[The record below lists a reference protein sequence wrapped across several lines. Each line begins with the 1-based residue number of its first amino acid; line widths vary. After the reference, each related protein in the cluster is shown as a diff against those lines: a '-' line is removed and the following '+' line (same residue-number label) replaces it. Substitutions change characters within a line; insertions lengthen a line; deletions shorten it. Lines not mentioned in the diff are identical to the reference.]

1 MDSVA
6 YAAKKGSSVRMT
18 HSISSL
24 PPTETLLAF
33 QAARNGGSFAQAAR
47 ALNVNHATV
56 LRRVQTLEAWLGTRV
71 FERSGRGVVLT
82 PAGQRFSADLDQ
94 AVETLERSADRWKPA
109 TGPTLIRLSVLPSF
123 ARLWLMPRL
132 PDLIGKPQRYRIE
145 LSLSH
150 QPVALGDGQTD
161 VAIRYGKGD
170 WDGLTAIPLR
180 RETLCPVASARLSG
194 AAEKMTPQAIAALPL
209 IHDSDTSLWQH
220 WFAQHGIRYRMKA
233 SDMRFE
239 DYDLALEAMR
249 RGIGALLRREHNE
262 EQVCEP
268 DVLRL
273 NESSAENPRRHFVV
287 VSAHEQRV
295 SVQRF
300 VECVCAHD
308 V

>member
-1 MDSVA
+1 M
-6 YAAKKGSSVRMT
+6 RMT
-18 HSISSL
+18 HSNFSL

-33 QAARNGGSFAQAAR
+33 QAARDGGSFAEAAR
-47 ALNVNHATV
+47 TLDVNHATV

-82 PAGQRFSADLDQ
+82 PAGQRFSVDLDQ
-94 AVETLERSADRWKPA
+94 AVETLERAADRWKPA

-132 PDLIGKPQRYRIE
+132 PDLIGKPPRYRIE

-150 QPVALGDGQTD
+150 QPVSLGDGQTD

-180 RETLCPVASARLSG
+180 RETLRPVASARLNG
-194 AAEKMTPQAIAALPL
+194 AVPSMTPKAIAALPL

-220 WFAQHGIRYRMKA
+220 WFAQHGVRYRMKA
-233 SDMRFE
+233 TDMRFE

-249 RGIGALLRREHNE
+249 RGIGALLYRELHDD
-262 EQVCEP
+262 QICES
-268 DVLRL
+268 DTLL
-273 NESSAENPRRHFVV
+273 LHESSAENPRRHFVV
-287 VSAHEQRV
+287 VNAREQRIFI
-295 SVQRF
+295 QRF
-300 VECVCAHD
+300 VERLCAHD
-308 V
+308 R